1 MVGFKYVYNIFDELG
16 SEYEMEFGD
25 KVKLLRKNHNLSQ
38 ESLANIL
45 NINRNCL
52 SRIETGKSE
61 PSLSVIK
68 GICEYFRVDVASLMD
83 VTGSNLDTKGK
94 IKKIA
99 LDCEY
104 LMDNDLDFLIRIIS
118 VMREEYV
125 KYDGEK

>member
-1 MVGFKYVYNIFDELG
+1 
-16 SEYEMEFGD
+16 MEFGD

-38 ESLANIL
+38 ESLANSL

-61 PSLSVIK
+61 PSLSIIR
-68 GICEYFRVDVASLMD
+68 GICEYFRIDVASLMD
-83 VTGSNLDTKGK
+83 VTSSNIDTRDK

-99 LDCEY
+99 LECEY

-118 VMREEYV
+118 IMREEYV
-125 KYDGEK
+125 KHDSFNE